1 MDELTITTQ
10 SAQEFIDIT
19 KELRELLLKSHI
31 KNGICI
37 ATTLHTTAGLTINEN
52 ADINVTKDISE
63 FLYSQIPPR
72 DSYKHLEG
80 NTPAHIKTSL
90 FGSSLT
96 VIIDDGDFVLGVWQ
110 AIYFCE
116 FDGPRVRKVKVKF
129 MKG

>member
-31 KNGICI
+31 KSGICI

-52 ADINVTKDISE
+52 ADTNVTKDISE
-63 FLYSQIPPR
+63 FLYSQIPQR

-110 AIYFCE
+110 SIYFCE
-116 FDGPRVRKVKVKF
+116 FDGPRVRKVKVQF
-129 MKG
+129 IKG